1 MADFRKWLLAFAVV
15 ALLLGAGTANAQPG
29 LQQAGFTCTA
39 NAGTPVIV
47 RVEGITELVGDLLL
61 QCVGGQPT
69 PKGQPVPVTN
79 LRLTLNTN
87 ITSRLVSSGFID
99 ALLLIDDPYPNDS
112 NTPQNT
118 HPGPGDANTG
128 IVGNITVPSNSPFQ
142 AMCRANTSPAG
153 PGACNYLLG
162 NYTGT
167 QSTAYGSAAAPLFV
181 VKTKS
186 ATRSDVRQW

>member
-69 PKGQPVPVTN
+69 PKGI
-79 LRLTLNTN
+79 L
-87 ITSRLVSSGFID
+87 
-99 ALLLIDDPYPNDS
+99 
-112 NTPQNT
+112 
-118 HPGPGDANTG
+118 
-128 IVGNITVPSNSPFQ
+128 
-142 AMCRANTSPAG
+142 
-153 PGACNYLLG
+153 
-162 NYTGT
+162 TGT
-167 QSTAYGSAAAPLFV
+167 WRSIRTGAA
-181 VKTKS
+181 
-186 ATRSDVRQW
+186 RSSLKMRYTTTDSFRQV